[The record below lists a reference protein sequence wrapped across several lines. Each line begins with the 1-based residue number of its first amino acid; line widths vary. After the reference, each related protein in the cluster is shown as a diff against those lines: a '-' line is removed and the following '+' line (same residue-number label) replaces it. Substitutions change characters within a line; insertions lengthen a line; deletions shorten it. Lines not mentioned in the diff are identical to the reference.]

1 MAVNPPE
8 LNRPIV
14 AIDFPFDTSGWLGG
28 VNAIGHLL
36 SAYRKLPD
44 PRLHLV
50 LVAPTN
56 LPDRVTEA
64 VADVE
69 IWHTSLLDRS
79 SFVHQLRRLVRKVS
93 GRDLMMEWW
102 LRRRGVSV
110 YSHGEPLGHGAKLP
124 VLGHIAD
131 LGTHHFPAWYPG
143 AEAKMDFLRRY
154 ALGVDHLLLISHSVE
169 RDFDHFHGATGAR
182 RTVIHIVPEVAP
194 ADALAERDAR
204 RRYGLEGRYFFLP
217 NKFWVHKNHRIVI
230 EALGLLKQRGV
241 DIIVACSGM
250 AFDERAPNHFDELMK
265 RASALGVSDRFVVLG
280 IIPATDLASLMRG
293 AVAIINPSTFEGWGL
308 SVAEAREMGKQIIL
322 SDIPVFREH
331 ELEQSFYFD
340 PNDAEKLAMIM
351 EQLWVDHNPDA
362 DRARQVMAAESH
374 VDRQVAYA
382 RQYEELILSMI
393 AEGVSRT

>member
-1 MAVNPPE
+1 MAGSASD
-8 LNRPIV
+8 LTRPIV
-14 AIDFPFDTSGWLGG
+14 AIDFPFETSGWLGG

-36 SAYRKLPD
+36 GAYRKLPK
-44 PRLHLV
+44 PRLKLV
-50 LVAPTN
+50 LVAPTE

-64 VADVE
+64 VSGVE

-79 SFVHQLRRLVRKVS
+79 SLVHQLRRLVRKAS

-102 LRRRGVSV
+102 LRRRGVRV
-110 YSHGEPLGHGAKLP
+110 YSHGEPLGRGAKLP

-131 LGTHHFPAWYPG
+131 LGTHHFPACYPG

-154 ALGVDHLLLISHSVE
+154 AQGVDHLLLISHSVD

-194 ADALAERDAR
+194 ADPVAERDAR

-217 NKFWVHKNHRIVI
+217 NKFWAHKNHRIVI

-250 AFDERAPNHFDELMK
+250 TFDERAPDHFDELMK
-265 RASALGVSDRFVVLG
+265 LASVLEVSDRFLVLG

-293 AVAIINPSTFEGWGL
+293 AAAIINPSKFEGWGL

-331 ELEQSFYFD
+331 ELKHSFYFD
-340 PNDAEKLAMIM
+340 PDDAEKLAVIM
-351 EQLWVDHNPDA
+351 EQLWADHDRDA
-362 DRARQVMAAESH
+362 DRARQDMAAASH
-374 VDRQVAYA
+374 ADRQIAYA
-382 RQYEELILSMI
+382 RRYEELILSMI
-393 AEGVSRT
+393 AQGVRAR